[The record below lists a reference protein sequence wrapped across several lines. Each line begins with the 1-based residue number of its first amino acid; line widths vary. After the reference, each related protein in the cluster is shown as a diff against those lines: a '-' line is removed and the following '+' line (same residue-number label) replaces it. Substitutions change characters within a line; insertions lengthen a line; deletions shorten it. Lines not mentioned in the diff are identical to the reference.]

1 MNPNNSDQV
10 GDDVTGFGG
19 GLPMQGFY
27 GGWNPG
33 LQPYAQQ
40 YPYFQGGWTAAL
52 NQGFMPLPNPPS
64 SPAAPAQNQPVA
76 ATVESVEPVVLKES
90 QGDGEGASLPAGRR
104 RKVVPSRT
112 KLSNFSP
119 KEDVFLVKSWLEISC
134 DPIINTGQK
143 KDGFWA
149 RITSQYNNRRG
160 SYPERSFRSLQS
172 RWDTIKAEANKFAGY
187 MTDVLRDNPSGMSDA
202 DKVNYE
208 TIVLLTKYDL
218 VLSFDFI

>member
-1 MNPNNSDQV
+1 MVYRGIVAFTSFFCRMNPNNSDQV
-10 GDDVTGFGG
+10 GDDITGFGG

-160 SYPERSFRSLQS
+160 STLREVSDRCRVAGTLSRLKRINLQGT
-172 RWDTIKAEANKFAGY
+172 WQMFF
-187 MTDVLRDNPSGMSDA
+187 
-202 DKVNYE
+202 E
-208 TIVLLTKYDL
+208 TIRAG
-218 VLSFDFI
+218 